1 MALHPT
7 LIRMWMKRGR
17 GRQRKIRAP
26 GTNEK
31 RHVFGATD
39 WRDGTVLH
47 RYNDSRDSATFCA
60 LADDCV
66 ARSRARSRRAILV
79 VDNLNI
85 HVPER
90 ARKVRALLERH
101 GRWLELV
108 YLPKYSPD
116 LQPQE
121 DLWRVWRAKVTHN
134 HQRTTL
140 DELEA
145 DSEACFA
152 EWQTDPTAV
161 LRIIG
166 SPFAPTDSNGPK

>member
-1 MALHPT
+1 
-7 LIRMWMKRGR
+7 MKRGR

-26 GTNEK
+26 GTNKK
-31 RHVFGATD
+31 RHIFGATD
-39 WRDGTVLH
+39 WRDGTVLR
-47 RYNDSRDSATFCA
+47 RYNDSRNSATFCA
-60 LADDCV
+60 LADDSV
-66 ARSRARSRRAILV
+66 ARSRARGRRAILV

-90 ARKVRALLERH
+90 AKKVRDLLDRH
-101 GRWLELV
+101 GRWLKLV

-140 DELEA
+140 EELEA

-152 EWQTDPTAV
+152 EWEADPATV
-161 LRIIG
+161 LRIIN
-166 SPFAPTDSNGPK
+166 SPFAPSESK